1 MKLARVSFE
10 DENRIDCEFFLET
23 TGKNRFWYTLIARFR
38 GRYRDGSAGAPDAAL
53 IRGLTHTAIEVWRP
67 AAVVLDL
74 SELHYE
80 WGDEMATLFDVG
92 LDHNMKC
99 AIVVGPACS
108 KAIAT
113 LMWGVNTTRSPS
125 EAENIFD
132 NVEEAWEYVRKI
144 A

>member
-1 MKLARVSFE
+1 MKLVRVSFE
-10 DENRIDCEFFLET
+10 DQNRIDCEFFLET
-23 TGKNRFWYTLIARFR
+23 TGKNRFSYTLIAKFR
-38 GRYRDGSAGAPDAAL
+38 GRYRDGSAGAPDAAF

-80 WGDEMATLFDVG
+80 WGDEMDLLFDVG
-92 LDHNMKC
+92 ADQHVKS
-99 AIVVGPACS
+99 AIVVGPDCT

-113 LMWGVNTTRSPS
+113 LMWGVDTTRPAT

-132 NVEEAWEYVRKI
+132 NLEEAWAYVRKT

>member
-1 MKLARVSFE
+1 MKLVRVSFE

-23 TGKNRFWYTLIARFR
+23 TGKNRYWYTLIAKFR

-80 WGDEMATLFDVG
+80 WGDEMDLLFDVG
-92 LDHNMKC
+92 ADQHVKS
-99 AIVVGPACS
+99 AIVVGPACT

-113 LMWGVNTTRSPS
+113 LMWGVDTTRSAT

-132 NVEEAWEYVRKI
+132 NLEEAWAYVRKT